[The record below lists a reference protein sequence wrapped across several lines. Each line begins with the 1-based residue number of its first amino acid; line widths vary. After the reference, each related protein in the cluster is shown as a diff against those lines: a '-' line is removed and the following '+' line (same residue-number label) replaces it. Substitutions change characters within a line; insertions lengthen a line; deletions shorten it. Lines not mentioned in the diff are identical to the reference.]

1 MIGRLNRYLIRR
13 FFVWLLIVTLGFGT
27 VAMLG
32 DFLEMLRF
40 ANRFELGAG
49 TAFIFTL
56 HRLPLL
62 LMDFLPFIFLF
73 GTVFCLLRLSQAQ
86 ELAII
91 RAAGLS
97 VWQFLR
103 PLLAF
108 TFIFSTLIILL
119 VEPIGAALQNQFA
132 EKQAELTSRKTGLS
146 FSTGGIWFR
155 EVSNNGSYVSRAEKI
170 DEATGRLLNLDI
182 MQLDESGL
190 YQRRITAPSAQ
201 VLNGTLKLSDATIY
215 RGNELPQKQSELTLP
230 TSLKSE
236 SLEDTF
242 ISARIINI
250 WQLPNYISSAGKT
263 GIDVTRHQVRF
274 QSLLALPVLL
284 MAMVMVAACF
294 SLPTGRM
301 FTTGQTL
308 GMSVLC
314 GFVLFLFNDF
324 AVLMG
329 ELSYMP
335 AILASWAPA
344 LIALLLSI
352 SYLLTTED
360 G

>member
-1 MIGRLNRYLIRR
+1 MIGRLNLYLVRR
-13 FFVWLLIVTLGFGT
+13 FFVWLMIVTLGFGT

-40 ANRFELGAG
+40 ANKFDLGAG
-49 TAFIFTL
+49 DAFSFTL

-62 LMDFLPFIFLF
+62 MMDFLPFIFLF

-103 PLLAF
+103 PFLVF
-108 TFIFSTLIILL
+108 TFLFSVTLILL
-119 VEPIGAALQNQFA
+119 LEPIGVDLKNTFSAR
-132 EKQAELTSRKTGLS
+132 QAELTQQKTGLS

-155 EVSNNGSYVSRAEKI
+155 ETYTTGSYVSRVEKI
-170 DEATGRLLNLDI
+170 EEDSGRLINLDI
-182 MQLDESGL
+182 MLLDEEGL
-190 YQRRITAPSAQ
+190 YAGRITAPQGIVADGELQ
-201 VLNGTLKLSDATIY
+201 LNKPMIY
-215 RGNELPQKQSELTLP
+215 RGNELPRQENWLSLP
-230 TSLKSE
+230 TGLRADN
-236 SLEDTF
+236 LADTF
-242 ISARIINI
+242 VSARLINI
-250 WQLPNYISSAGKT
+250 WQLPAYIAGAGDS

-301 FTTGQTL
+301 FTSGQTL
-308 GMSVLC
+308 GMSFLS
-314 GFVLFLFNDF
+314 GFALFLFNDF

-329 ELSYMP
+329 ELNLMP
-335 AILASWAPA
+335 AMLASWVPA
-344 LIALLLSI
+344 LIALLLAI

>member
-1 MIGRLNRYLIRR
+1 MTGQLNRYLIRR
-13 FFVWLLIVTLGFGT
+13 FFVWLMIVTAGFGT
-27 VAMLG
+27 VALLG
-32 DFLEMLRF
+32 DFLEMLRL

-49 TAFIFTL
+49 AAFVFTL

-108 TFIFSTLIILL
+108 TFVFSTAIILFL
-119 VEPIGAALQNQFA
+119 EPLGADLQNKFT
-132 EKQAELTSRKTGLS
+132 ERQAELTSRKTGLS

-155 EVSNNGSYVSRAEKI
+155 EIYDGGSYISRAEKI
-170 DEATGRLLNLDI
+170 DESGGRLINLDI
-182 MQLDESGL
+182 MLLDENGL
-190 YQRRITAPSAQ
+190 YEGRIAAYEANIRDGMLELSAPS
-201 VLNGTLKLSDATIY
+201 IY
-215 RGNELPQKQSELTLP
+215 RGNEEPREENRLALP
-230 TSLKSE
+230 TSLRSE
-236 SLEDTF
+236 NLQDTF
-242 ISARIINI
+242 ISANIINI
-250 WQLPNYISSAGKT
+250 WQLPAYIETAGKT

-284 MAMVMVAACF
+284 MAMVLVAACF

-308 GMSVLC
+308 GMSVLS
-314 GFVLFLFNDF
+314 GFALFLFNDF

-329 ELSYMP
+329 ELNLMP
-335 AILASWAPA
+335 VILASWVPA